1 MKIRILWKF
10 LFLSIGL
17 LLFSCTKEEE
27 REFSDPGQSSN
38 TGILTVTAAYC
49 DISLTPL
56 CRQSDWVG
64 HTKGVR
70 LFLYEDEEAFELG
83 EYFRSC
89 TTTDEGRCVFSG
101 LPKGVFILFS
111 QYDEEFNKE
120 EVRVLSQSN
129 TFHYLIYPY
138 VN

>member
-1 MKIRILWKF
+1 MWKF
-10 LFLSIGL
+10 LFLSLSL

-27 REFSDPGQSSN
+27 REFSDQGQSSN

-49 DISLTPL
+49 NFSLTPL

-64 HTKGVR
+64 HTEGVR
-70 LFLYEDEEAFELG
+70 LFLYDDEEAFEVG
-83 EYFRSC
+83 EHFSSC

-101 LPKGVFILFS
+101 LSQGIYILFS
-111 QYDEEFNKE
+111 QYDEEFKKE
-120 EVRVLSQSN
+120 EVRILSYSN